1 MDIEIKKRNII
12 SSSIYVIIMLLILI
26 FFAGYLPN
34 YTLYVYTIIT
44 VIVILSSSLML
55 SIKGLYIHKI
65 IYLLSFLSPIIF
77 LQYTHIKYHDVIQ
90 QENSHLTLYNRIL
103 SITTLLLIIQ
113 IILFNYGYLQ
123 KNKTY
128 LYSTLL
134 LSLFNTFLSGL
145 LWRDVAFFI
154 TDG

>member
-90 QENSHLTLYNRIL
+90 QEKSHLTLYNRIL

>member
-1 MDIEIKKRNII
+1 MDTEIKKRNII
-12 SSSIYVIIMLLILI
+12 SSSIYVIIALLILI

-90 QENSHLTLYNRIL
+90 QEKPHLTLYNRIL
-103 SITTLLLIIQ
+103 FITTLLLIIQ

-128 LYSTLL
+128 LYSSLL